1 MPQLTLTS
9 FQPDFANP
17 HTRGWGGTHII
28 EWFATQVWVATSFV
42 LLLMLLHN
50 YRGAPS
56 ILLDYCWLWLPPYL
70 YYGISFVKGDI
81 RFYYYGTLPPPC
93 VVCDPQGLT
102 IYRAS
107 RIRYQ
112 WRWQDLKSVR
122 RHGILKT
129 LRIESQD
136 GAVLD
141 YRHKRLEC
149 EYDTYAQIERA
160 AQDYLRG
167 IAPSLPPPAPPDL
180 DYRCHRA
187 RLATGSFASLSYGS
201 TFALLF
207 LLFLGKSMNPW
218 AHGAPVP
225 LLLQLFYYAAMTLIT
240 AAIGALLIFVARA
253 YRAYFYPPEKKL
265 LVHINCHGIHFFVAK
280 TASVPCIGK
289 ICALPAPNPFPVV
302 KEESPIILPFMTV
315 LTVNIG
321 FISGCRRANSA
332 AKK

>member
-1 MPQLTLTS
+1 M
-9 FQPDFANP
+9 
-17 HTRGWGGTHII
+17 
-28 EWFATQVWVATSFV
+28 
-42 LLLMLLHN
+42 
-50 YRGAPS
+50 
-56 ILLDYCWLWLPPYL
+56 
-70 YYGISFVKGDI
+70 
-81 RFYYYGTLPPPC
+81 
-93 VVCDPQGLT
+93 
-102 IYRAS
+102 
-107 RIRYQ
+107 
-112 WRWQDLKSVR
+112 KSVT

-141 YRHKRLEC
+141 YRHKRLER
-149 EYDTYAQIERA
+149 EYDTYAQIERV

-225 LLLQLFYYAAMTLIT
+225 LLLQLFYVVAMTLIA

-253 YRAYFYPPEKKL
+253 YRAYFYPLEKKL
-265 LVHINCHGIHFFVAK
+265 LDLLPNCLFCGIYLSLPSPQPLSHRERGFF
-280 TASVPCIGK
+280 
-289 ICALPAPNPFPVV
+289 
-302 KEESPIILPFMTV
+302 
-315 LTVNIG
+315 G
-321 FISGCRRANSA
+321 F
-332 AKK
+332 KH